1 MGGLVGME
9 NSNMNH
15 DTSDGAERLSVPVAT
30 ELAASF
36 RPATHPHSLAFLDYQ
51 CKFWM
56 KRIGL
61 HVQQLTT
68 EANTPW
74 LARVVQRSFWQELG
88 LDDPNQAPEKI
99 ADNQAAEE
107 HESYWHT
114 PIFLWPK
121 DKPFVLKISIE
132 AMRRILEKI
141 DCTRPSYLSIV
152 EANLRKL
159 KELLNLSEAES
170 KLLTL
175 AWCVG
180 KEQERDD
187 KSDLLSALSLCPMTI
202 FDDES
207 TTERNTRLATLLDE
221 PVDAVALLFNP
232 CFKLV
237 ALRFLDAKPWHEQK
251 TLLDFVQATDEFVDL
266 LETPHRSDDALLAY
280 ILEQEHDWLLGSE
293 SVNPTELITSEY
305 NGHNV
310 EEAYLHSRFN
320 KLLPARAVCSVAEWF
335 SGMEYDTTLF
345 EPTAE
350 RIDFEGIREAVK
362 SAVLD
367 CCTVDEP
374 VTELAVL
381 KAIYAASK

>member
-1 MGGLVGME
+1 ME

-15 DTSDGAERLSVPVAT
+15 DTSARADHLSVPVAT
-30 ELAASF
+30 DFAASF
-36 RPATHPHSLAFLDYQ
+36 RPATHPHSLALLDYQ
-51 CKFWM
+51 REFWL

-88 LDDPNQAPEKI
+88 LDDPNLAPEI
-99 ADNQAAEE
+99 NADKQAADE

-121 DKPFVLKISIE
+121 DKPFVLKVSIE
-132 AMRRILEKI
+132 VMRRGLEKI
-141 DCTRPSYLSIV
+141 ACTRPSYLSIV

-180 KEQERDD
+180 KDQERDD
-187 KSDLLSALSLCPMTI
+187 KSDLLSALPLCAMTI
-202 FDDES
+202 FDDAS
-207 TTERNTRLATLLDE
+207 TAERNTKLATLLDE
-221 PVDAVALLFNP
+221 PVDAVATLFNP
-232 CFKLV
+232 CSKLV

-266 LETPHRSDDALLAY
+266 LETPHRSDAALLAY
-280 ILEQEHDWLLGSE
+280 ILEQEHDWLLGPE
-293 SVNPTELITSEY
+293 SDNATELITSEY
-305 NGHNV
+305 NGHDV

-320 KLLPARAVCSVAEWF
+320 KPLPARAVCAVAEWF
-335 SGMEYDTTLF
+335 SGMEFDTTLF
-345 EPTAE
+345 EPAAK
-350 RIDFEGIREAVK
+350 RIDFESIREAVK
-362 SAVLD
+362 NAVLE
-367 CCTVDEP
+367 CCTADKP
-374 VTELAVL
+374 VTEFTVL
-381 KAIYAASK
+381 KAIYAAAK